1 MLSKFKK
8 LRNKAF
14 CEKKFVCTKNT
25 NKDFITYERVELEKM
40 TLKTLRAF
48 AK

>member
-14 CEKKFVCTKNT
+14 CEKKFVCTKNID
-25 NKDFITYERVELEKM
+25 KDLIIYEKVELEKI
-40 TLKTLRAF
+40 TIKINV
-48 AK
+48 